1 MAPDAETLI
10 RDAFTINVDQRAV
23 ITNAMLD
30 SIHDATEKANK
41 VDDAWHVEVSKRLDE
56 MRSGAVALIDA
67 DEHFARLRASW
78 RRW

>member
-10 RDAFTINVDQRAV
+10 RDAFAIDVDQRAV

-30 SIHDATEKANK
+30 SIHYATEKANK
-41 VDDAWHVEVSKRLDE
+41 VNDAWRAEVSTQLDE
-56 MRSGAVALIDA
+56 MRSGAVALTDA
-67 DEHFARLRASW
+67 DEYFACLRASW